1 MSIITGN
8 LFNVNSLCIS
18 EDVKM
23 TDVEIRWL
31 GHSCFVLKGKEKT
44 VLTDPY
50 CPELGYSLGQHE
62 ADIVTVSHFHPGHS
76 YIEGIASSPKQIK
89 GPGEYEIGNIFITG
103 LASYHDKE
111 KGETRGKNTI
121 YLIEMEGLS
130 LCHLGDLGHAL
141 TSSLAGE
148 LGNCD
153 ILFLPVGEVSTIS
166 IDEAAEI
173 VKQLTPHIVI
183 PMHYKTDVLTRNLES
198 ADEFLAKMGIHE
210 IEPKAKLS
218 VTKASLPSELQ
229 TVVFEPQQAI

>member
-1 MSIITGN
+1 MSTRFM
-8 LFNVNSLCIS
+8 LSK
-18 EDVKM
+18 DVKID
-23 TDVEIRWL
+23 DVEIRWL

-50 CPELGYSLGQHE
+50 CPELGYSLGEPE
-62 ADIVTVSHFHPGHS
+62 ADIVTMSHFHPGHS

-210 IEPKAKLS
+210 IERKAKLS
-218 VTKASLPSELQ
+218 VTKASLPSDLQ

>member
-18 EDVKM
+18 EDVKI
-23 TDVEIRWL
+23 TNVEIRWL

-50 CPELGYSLGQHE
+50 CPELGYSLGQRE

-121 YLIEMEGLS
+121 YLIEMEGLT

-183 PMHYKTDVLTRNLES
+183 PMHYKTDVLTRNLEP
-198 ADEFLAKMGIHE
+198 ADKFLSKMGIHE

-229 TVVFEPQQAI
+229 TVVFEPQQAT

>member
-1 MSIITGN
+1 M
-8 LFNVNSLCIS
+8 LRRVPSLCIS

-23 TDVEIRWL
+23 TNVEIRWL
-31 GHSCFVLKGKEKT
+31 GHSCFLLKGKEKA

-62 ADIVTVSHFHPGHS
+62 ADIVTVSHLHPGHS
-76 YIEGIASSPKQIK
+76 YIEGIANSPKQIK

-166 IDEAAEI
+166 IEEAAEI

-183 PMHYKTDVLTRNLES
+183 PMHYKTDVLTRNLEP
-198 ADEFLAKMGIHE
+198 ADKFLAKMGIHE

-218 VTKASLPSELQ
+218 ITKASLPSELQ
-229 TVVFEPQQAI
+229 TVVFELNQAI

>member
-1 MSIITGN
+1 MSIIIRG
-8 LFNVNSLCIS
+8 LINVNSLCTNKG
-18 EDVKM
+18 VKID
-23 TDVEIRWL
+23 DVEIKWL
-31 GHSCFVLKGKEKT
+31 GHSCFLLKGKEKA
-44 VLTDPY
+44 VLSDPY
-50 CPELGYSLGQHE
+50 CPELGYSLGQRE

-76 YIEGIASSPKQIK
+76 YIEGIANSPKQIK
-89 GPGEYEIGNIFITG
+89 SPGEYEIGNIFITG

-111 KGETRGKNTI
+111 KGETKGKNTI

-166 IDEAAEI
+166 VDEATEI

-183 PMHYKTDVLTRNLES
+183 PMHYKTDVLTRNLEPV
-198 ADEFLAKMGIHE
+198 DKFLAKMGIHE
-210 IEPKAKLS
+210 IEPKPKLLITPS
-218 VTKASLPSELQ
+218 SLPSDLQ
-229 TVVFEPQQAI
+229 IALLNLQQAT